1 MRTIISIGEITDEDK
16 GRVGGKSFVSASLDS
31 RGLKIPAG
39 LCVTT
44 DVYQRFID
52 EFGLRERIM
61 MELSR
66 KKLEDMRWEEIWDA
80 ALRIRNLFLKERIAP
95 DLLREL
101 IENLAAA
108 FGSRPVVVRSS
119 APGEDSELVS
129 FAGLH
134 DSFVNVSGAEAI
146 TEKIRLVW
154 ASLWSDRALL
164 YRKELHLNVE
174 ESTIAVLI
182 QELVLGEVSGV
193 GFGRNPIN
201 DDQAVIEAVWGLN
214 EGLVDGRV
222 EPDRWIL
229 DRGSGRILSH
239 IPARRSEA
247 VFPGEQGTELR
258 ALEARLAEKAPLDG
272 TGVESIFR
280 MINPLEETL
289 GSPPDFEW
297 TLKDGELFVLQA
309 RPITTGRGEGDSE
322 GKAWENPDRRPW
334 YMSLQRNFDNL
345 NVLRERIENEFIP
358 EMEAET
364 KRMAEVD
371 MVQMTEDELLVEIE
385 SRERIR
391 DRWNGIYWSEFIP
404 FAHGIRLFGQVY
416 NDAVR
421 PDDPFEFMNLLDAG
435 EAESL
440 ERNRMIEDLADII
453 RKNLVVKN
461 RLEQGEEGGTSFERV
476 LAEFMDK
483 FGDLSCGVSQCTT
496 GREGIISIAS
506 KMASSPPRPRRNA
519 KTSDRLLQQYLAAF
533 PEDQRQWATEVLE
546 LGQSSY
552 RMRDEDN
559 IHLARIEGQLLRAL
573 DENKRRHPGEENLP
587 GILSKDA
594 AGEKSQN
601 HTTMKSQANGGKAE
615 RTEKLIV
622 TPRQMVGQPA
632 SPGLARGPARV
643 IKLTPDLS
651 LVEAGEI
658 LVTDAIEPEMTFVVP
673 LVAGIVERRGGM
685 LIHGA
690 IIAREYGLPCVTGIP
705 DADKIIRDGEDIT
718 VDGFLGIVI
727 IHNSR

>member
-16 GRVGGKSFVSASLDS
+16 GRVGGKSFVSASLAS

-44 DVYQRFID
+44 DVYRRFID

-61 MELSR
+61 MELAR

-119 APGEDSELVS
+119 APGEDSALVS

-453 RKNLVVKN
+453 RKNSVVKN
-461 RLEQGEEGGTSFERV
+461 RLEQGEEGGTNFERV
-476 LAEFMDK
+476 LAAFMDK

-519 KTSDRLLQQYLAAF
+519 KTSDRLLQQYLTAF
-533 PEDQRQWATEVLE
+533 PPDRRQWATEVLE

-587 GILSKDA
+587 GILLKDA

-601 HTTMKSQANGGKAE
+601 HTTMKSHTNGGKAE
-615 RTEKLIV
+615 RTDKLIV

-643 IKLTPDLS
+643 IKSTPDLS
-651 LVEAGEI
+651 MVEAGEI

>member
-16 GRVGGKSFVSASLDS
+16 GRVGGKSFVSASLAS

-95 DLLREL
+95 DLFREL
-101 IENLAAA
+101 IENLATA

-440 ERNRMIEDLADII
+440 ERNRMREDLADII

-519 KTSDRLLQQYLAAF
+519 KTSDRLLQQYLTAF
-533 PEDQRQWATEVLE
+533 PPDRRQWATEVLE

-573 DENKRRHPGEENLP
+573 DENKRRHPGEKNLP
-587 GILSKDA
+587 GILLKDT

-601 HTTMKSQANGGKAE
+601 HTTMKSHTNGGKAE
-615 RTEKLIV
+615 RTDKLIV

-643 IKLTPDLS
+643 IKSTPDLS

-705 DADKIIRDGEDIT
+705 DADKIIRDGEDVT

>member
-1 MRTIISIGEITDEDK
+1 MRTIISIGEITDQDEK
-16 GRVGGKSFVSASLDS
+16 RVGGKSFVSASLAS

-44 DVYQRFID
+44 DVYRRFID

-61 MELSR
+61 MELAR

-80 ALRIRNLFLKERIAP
+80 ALRIRTLFLKERIAP

-101 IENLAAA
+101 IENLATA

-119 APGEDSELVS
+119 APGEDSALVS

-193 GFGRNPIN
+193 GFGRNPVN

-272 TGVESIFR
+272 NGVESIFR

-322 GKAWENPDRRPW
+322 GKPWENPDRRPW

-345 NVLRERIENEFIP
+345 NVLRERIENELIP
-358 EMEAET
+358 EMAAET
-364 KRMAEVD
+364 KRMAGVD
-371 MVQMTEDELLVEIE
+371 MGQMNEEELLAEIK

-421 PDDPFEFMNLLDAG
+421 PDDPFEFMNLLDTG

-453 RKNLVVKN
+453 RKNPVVKP
-461 RLEQGEEGGTSFERV
+461 S
-476 LAEFMDK
+476 
-483 FGDLSCGVSQCTT
+483 
-496 GREGIISIAS
+496 
-506 KMASSPPRPRRNA
+506 
-519 KTSDRLLQQYLAAF
+519 
-533 PEDQRQWATEVLE
+533 
-546 LGQSSY
+546 
-552 RMRDEDN
+552 
-559 IHLARIEGQLLRAL
+559 
-573 DENKRRHPGEENLP
+573 
-587 GILSKDA
+587 
-594 AGEKSQN
+594 
-601 HTTMKSQANGGKAE
+601 
-615 RTEKLIV
+615 
-622 TPRQMVGQPA
+622 
-632 SPGLARGPARV
+632 
-643 IKLTPDLS
+643 
-651 LVEAGEI
+651 
-658 LVTDAIEPEMTFVVP
+658 
-673 LVAGIVERRGGM
+673 
-685 LIHGA
+685 
-690 IIAREYGLPCVTGIP
+690 
-705 DADKIIRDGEDIT
+705 
-718 VDGFLGIVI
+718 
-727 IHNSR
+727 

>member
-80 ALRIRNLFLKERIAP
+80 ALRIRTLFLKERIAP

-101 IENLAAA
+101 IENLATA

-643 IKLTPDLS
+643 IKSTPDLS

>member
-101 IENLAAA
+101 IENLATA